1 VARGIFENIFEF
13 LGSDWNFSGLQLD
26 FRLVQGFFAKWR
38 GISVGDLFFNRKYRG
53 GPGPQRLD
61 RAARLRSTVD

>member
-26 FRLVQGFFAKWR
+26 FRLGQGVLCKVAGNFGWGF
-38 GISVGDLFFNRKYRG
+38 IF
-53 GPGPQRLD
+53 Q
-61 RAARLRSTVD
+61 